1 MSKNKGVST
10 TNDSKF
16 FAPREPGVEP
26 SCVVLT
32 YSVGNTLNS
41 AIDTLQYNGTSVHY
55 IIDKEP
61 NDKEE
66 QQYQYHNDLESKA
79 FYAGKSSWKGQ
90 EKVNDFGIGI
100 MFINDAKSAFTESQ
114 INKVIKLLEDI
125 TVRYPNLNLKENLV
139 GLGEVAARHVA
150 PGKFFPWKQL
160 TDAGFGK
167 FIDTTEEQRKE
178 ILIKQGDE
186 GEKVSYVQAQLKDHG
201 YGIKVDGKC
210 GDKTTTWFE
219 KFNTRYVLEQ
229 SPPNEWSEAS
239 QFVLD
244 GLHPNHV
251 TLAGVVE
258 LAGGLE
264 HAA

>member
-1 MSKNKGVST
+1 MSKNNGISKA
-10 TNDSKF
+10 NDSKF
-16 FAPREPGVEP
+16 SAPREPGVQP

-32 YSVGNTLNS
+32 YSVGDTLNS
-41 AIDTLQYNGTSVHY
+41 AINTLQYNGTSVHY

-61 NDKEE
+61 NDKKE

-79 FYAGKSSWKGQ
+79 FYAGNSSWQGQ
-90 EKVNDFGIGI
+90 TGVNGFGIGI
-100 MFINDAKSAFTESQ
+100 MLINNAKSAFTESQ
-114 INKVIKLLEDI
+114 INKVIELLKDI
-125 TVRYPNLNLKENLV
+125 KVRYPDLKDIV
-139 GLGEVAARHVA
+139 GLGEVAERHVA

-160 TDAGFGK
+160 ADAGFGK

-186 GEKVSYVQAQLKDHG
+186 GEKVSHVQAQLKDHG
-201 YGIKVDGKC
+201 YGIEADGKC

-219 KFNTRYVLEQ
+219 KFNARYVPEQ

-244 GLHPNHV
+244 ALHPNHV
-251 TLAGVVE
+251 TLTGAIE
-258 LAGGLE
+258 LVGGLE

>member
-16 FAPREPGVEP
+16 FAPRELGVEP

-61 NDKEE
+61 NNKKE
-66 QQYQYHNDLESKA
+66 QQYQYHNDLESKT
-79 FYAGKSSWKGQ
+79 FFAGKSSWKGQ
-90 EKVNDFGIGI
+90 EKVNDFGISI
-100 MFINDAKSAFTESQ
+100 MFINDAESAFTESQ
-114 INKVIKLLEDI
+114 ISKVIELLKDI
-125 TVRYPNLNLKENLV
+125 KVRYPNLNLEENLV
-139 GLGEVAARHVA
+139 GLGEVAERHVA

-160 TDAGFGK
+160 ADAGFGK
-167 FIDTTEEQRKE
+167 FIPTTKEQAE
-178 ILIKQGDE
+178 QILIRKGDKDTE
-186 GEKVSYVQAQLKDHG
+186 VSKKVSHVQEQLKDHG
-201 YGIKVDGKC
+201 YGIEVDGKC
-210 GDKTTTWFE
+210 GDKTASWFE
-219 KFNTRYVLEQ
+219 KFNTRYVPEQ

-244 GLHPNHV
+244 ELHPNV
-251 TLAGVVE
+251 TLAGVVD
-258 LAGGLE
+258 LE
-264 HAA
+264 HVA

>member
-1 MSKNKGVST
+1 MSKNNGISKA
-10 TNDSKF
+10 NDSKF
-16 FAPREPGVEP
+16 SAPREPGVEP

-32 YSVGNTLNS
+32 YSVCKTLNET
-41 AIDTLQYNGTSVHY
+41 ITTLQRNGASVHY
-55 IIDKEP
+55 KIDKEP

-66 QQYQYHNDLESKA
+66 QQYQDHNDLTSKA

-100 MFINDAKSAFTESQ
+100 MFINDAKSAFTDSQ
-114 INKVIKLLEDI
+114 INQSIKLLEDI
-125 TVRYPNLNLKENLV
+125 KVRYPNWDNKDNLV
-139 GLGEVAARHVA
+139 GLGEVAERHVA
-150 PGKFFPWKQL
+150 PRKFFPWKQL
-160 TDAGFGK
+160 ADAGFGK
-167 FIDTTEEQRKE
+167 FIPTTKEQAE
-178 ILIKQGDE
+178 QILIRKDDE
-186 GEKVSYVQAQLKDHG
+186 GQKVSHVQTQLKDHG
-201 YGIKVDGKC
+201 YGIEADGKC

-219 KFNTRYVLEQ
+219 KFNARYVPEQ

-251 TLAGVVE
+251 TLAGVIE